1 MSEDAYSET
10 QNDPAFVTLWEHVL
24 DNWDDDRAHV
34 AFLEHCRHKDQL
46 LPAAKRYREM
56 KEQPGKEE
64 QAERRLKAITL
75 LAMAK
80 LDHAKSTEATAK
92 RQAGKLVVII
102 FFLSAAAGLLIF
114 YSMR

>member
-1 MSEDAYSET
+1 M
-10 QNDPAFVTLWEHVL
+10 Q
-24 DNWDDDRAHV
+24 
-34 AFLEHCRHKDQL
+34 
-46 LPAAKRYREM
+46 
-56 KEQPGKEE
+56 EQPGKSD
-64 QAERRLKAITL
+64 QAERRLKAITV

-80 LDHAKSTEATAK
+80 LDQTKSTEAAAK